1 MRKLEIKT
9 KHGVIQTPFFM
20 PIATRGAVKNIT
32 PEELKELGAQVVLGN
47 TYHLWL
53 RPGLEIMK
61 KAGGLHQLM
70 KWDKPILTDSG
81 GFQVFS
87 LAKLRRIADE
97 GVTFNSPIDGQK
109 HLLTPEKS
117 IEIQL
122 ILGSDIIM
130 VLDECTPFPCGREE
144 AERAVARTTD
154 WAKRCKKYFEKKI
167 PPNLPFKKGGVRPL
181 LFAIIQG
188 STYQDLRER
197 SAQQLVAI
205 GFDGYAIGGMAP
217 QRQTFEV
224 VQWVLPFLP
233 ADKPRYIMGVGK
245 PEEIVE
251 AVKSGFDMFD
261 CVIPTREARHGR
273 LYVFKS
279 KVPPSPT
286 CATPTAPAR
295 RGLWRASESLPAGR
309 QGLESKSEF
318 VKKFGLKNKSF
329 YQTLQIN
336 NAKFKKDFRPIDEN
350 CDCYTC
356 RNYSRAYIRHLLTIG
371 ESLGFRLATI
381 HNLRFYLRLMEM
393 LRGE

>member
-1 MRKLEIKT
+1 M
-9 KHGVIQTPFFM
+9 HGVIETPFFM

-32 PEELKELGAQVVLGN
+32 PEELKQLGTKVILGN

-53 RPGLEIMK
+53 RPGLKIIK
-61 KAGGLHQLM
+61 KAGGLHKLM
-70 KWDKPILTDSG
+70 RWDKPILTDSG

-87 LAKLRRIADE
+87 LAKLRKITDE
-97 GVTFNSPIDGQK
+97 GVTFRSPIDGQK

-122 ILGSDIIM
+122 ALGSDIIM
-130 VLDECTPFPCGREE
+130 VLDECTPFPCGRAE
-144 AERAVARTTD
+144 AERAVARTTA

-167 PPNLPFKKGGVRPL
+167 PPLLPLKKGGTRPL

-188 STYQDLRER
+188 STYPDLREQ
-197 SAQQLVAI
+197 SVKQLVEI
-205 GFDGYAIGGMAP
+205 GFDGYAVGGMAP

-224 VQWVLPFLP
+224 VKWVLPFLP

-251 AVKSGFDMFD
+251 AVKDGFDMFD

-273 LYVFKS
+273 LYVFKKS
-279 KVPPSPT
+279 KIKNKK
-286 CATPTAPAR
+286 
-295 RGLWRASESLPAGR
+295 
-309 QGLESKSEF
+309 SKF
-318 VKKFGLKNKSF
+318 WNFGLKNKGF
-329 YQTLQIN
+329 YRTLQIN
-336 NAKFKKDFRPIDEN
+336 NAKFKNDLRPIDEN

-356 RNYSRAYIRHLLTIG
+356 QNYSRAYIRHLLSIG

-381 HNLRFYLRLMEM
+381 HNLRFYLKLMEL
-393 LRGE
+393 LRGK